1 LKGDTCCLVSCLPN
15 QALKMSQPKSVAASL
30 PAAIRKSLAIEVLSK
45 TEPITHLA
53 IQHQVSRKFLYQQG
67 QKAGEAIDVAFSSSS
82 NEQEVLFYLP
92 VTQTWL
98 FQLILALVLI
108 CHCSYRGVV
117 ELLRDLFDL
126 PISVGTIHNRL
137 KSAADKAS
145 AINRTQDLSAIRVGL
160 HDEIYQGGQPVLVGV
175 DARSTYCYLLAAAES
190 RDENTW
196 GFHLLEA
203 MEQGL
208 NPEYTIAD
216 AAKGL
221 RAGQKAA
228 LGDTPCHGD
237 LFHIQQQCQSLTNI
251 LSRQAAGATS
261 QRQQIEQQMQQA
273 KQQGRGNRLSTKL
286 TLARQAEQQAV
297 QLAKDV
303 KILTQWLSHDVLAL
317 AGPPLPHRQ
326 ELFDFI
332 VAELRRREVSGYL
345 RIRSLRVA
353 LEKQRHDLLA
363 FAKVLD
369 EKLLEIAQQ
378 LDTPLFLVRAVCLL
392 HRRKPTSTAYWT
404 RWNQLHHQLS
414 GKFHLVIEAVS
425 QAMQQTPRASSL
437 VENLNSRLRNYF
449 FLRRQLG
456 PQYLN
461 LLKFFLNHRTFI
473 RSECPERVGKSPTE
487 LMTGQPHAHWL
498 ELLGFEQFHRA

>member
-1 LKGDTCCLVSCLPN
+1 
-15 QALKMSQPKSVAASL
+15 MSQLTSVAASL
-30 PAAIRKSLAIEVLSK
+30 SPASRKSLAIEVLSK
-45 TEPITHLA
+45 AEPISNLA
-53 IQHQVSRKFLYQQG
+53 AQYQVSRKFLYQQG
-67 QKAGEAIDVAFSSSS
+67 QKAEAALDEVFRDATK
-82 NEQEVLFYLP
+82 EQEVLFYLP

-117 ELLRDLFDL
+117 ELMRDLFDL

-137 KSAADKAS
+137 QVAAEQAA
-145 AINRTQDLSAIRVGL
+145 AINQSQDLSAIRVGL
-160 HDEIYQGGQPVLVGV
+160 HDEIYQCGQPVLVGV
-175 DARSTYCYLLAAAES
+175 DARSTYCYLLAAAEA

-261 QRQQIEQQMQQA
+261 QRQKIEQQMQQA

-303 KILTQWLSHDVLAL
+303 KTLTQWLSHDVLAL

-332 VAELRRREVSGYL
+332 ISELRRREVSGCL

-369 EKLLEIAQQ
+369 EKLVEIAQQ
-378 LDTPLFLVRAVCLL
+378 FDTPLFLVRAVCLL

-456 PQYLN
+456 PQYLD
-461 LLKFFLNHRTFI
+461 LLRFFLNHRIFM
-473 RSECPERVGKSPTE
+473 RSECPERVGRSPTQ

-498 ELLGFEQFHRA
+498 ELLGFERFQRA

>member
-1 LKGDTCCLVSCLPN
+1 
-15 QALKMSQPKSVAASL
+15 MSQPTSVAASL
-30 PAAIRKSLAIEVLSK
+30 SPASRKSLAIEVLSK
-45 TEPITHLA
+45 AEPISHLA
-53 IQHQVSRKFLYQQG
+53 AQHQVSRKFLYQQG
-67 QKAGEAIDVAFSSSS
+67 HKANEALCEAFSSSS

-137 KSAADKAS
+137 KFAADKAS
-145 AINRTQDLSAIRVGL
+145 AINRNQDLSTIRVGL

-175 DARSTYCYLLAAAES
+175 DARSTYCYLLAAAEA

-237 LFHIQQQCQSLTNI
+237 LFHIQQQCQSLANI

-261 QRQQIEQQMQQA
+261 KRQKLEQQMQRA
-273 KQQGRGNRLSTKL
+273 KQQSCGNRLSTKL

-297 QLAKDV
+297 QLSRDV
-303 KILTQWLSHDVLAL
+303 KTLTQWLNHDILAL
-317 AGPPLPHRQ
+317 AGPPLPDRR

-332 VAELRRREVSGYL
+332 VAELKLREASGCQ
-345 RIRSLRVA
+345 RIHPLRVA
-353 LEKQRHDLLA
+353 LFQQRDDLLA

-369 EKLLEIAQQ
+369 QKLVDIAQRFH
-378 LDTPLFLVRAVCLL
+378 TPLHLVRAVCLL
-392 HRRKPTSTAYWT
+392 HRRKGMVQKQP
-404 RWNQLHHQLS
+404 
-414 GKFHLVIEAVS
+414 
-425 QAMQQTPRASSL
+425 
-437 VENLNSRLRNYF
+437 
-449 FLRRQLG
+449 FLG
-456 PQYLN
+456 N
-461 LLKFFLNHRTFI
+461 KAGE
-473 RSECPERVGKSPTE
+473 S
-487 LMTGQPHAHWL
+487 
-498 ELLGFEQFHRA
+498 